1 MLARCFDDQSRMQL
15 AAIDSTGFEPGQV
28 SPSFVR
34 RRSRGHLTPQDKAYQ
49 TTRYTCFPKL
59 HAVCACASHL
69 IRCILSMRGPHP
81 DVDRLPRVM
90 RSSSAHPPMRLAAD
104 AGYDSEANHVYLREQ
119 LGVES
124 IIPPRH
130 GRPSTKW
137 RRLMKQQ
144 FDADAYGQRWQIETV
159 FSMIKRRLGCVI
171 RERRHH
177 AQCRAMRLLALAHN
191 CMILLRSMGSATE
204 HLRPLFFVFRGVLAV
219 RTWASSVPRQ

>member
-1 MLARCFDDQSRMQL
+1 
-15 AAIDSTGFEPGQV
+15 
-28 SPSFVR
+28 
-34 RRSRGHLTPQDKAYQ
+34 
-49 TTRYTCFPKL
+49 
-59 HAVCACASHL
+59 
-69 IRCILSMRGPHP
+69 
-81 DVDRLPRVM
+81 M

-204 HLRPLFFVFRGVLAV
+204 HSRPLILPTSAKTHASIARDKLLLRHTPTQQTLSIDPSPL
-219 RTWASSVPRQ
+219 RTHAGYHPPLRHGFLFQRSPAPYSSTHSAFDRSPRNRRCSHRRSDSDQ